1 MVSHPVARLLDEQPL
16 DSAVIDAAHLGDIR
30 GAFGTVR
37 WRQLWPAR
45 TWRRRLAVL
54 ATVMGPGLLAL
65 LADNDAGGIATY
77 AQAGQDQ
84 GTRLLWVLLPLGA
97 VLFLN
102 QEMAARLGAVSGVGH
117 ARLITERFGR
127 LWGAFSV
134 GDLLLLNVLTLVTEF
149 IGVRIAAEHVGI
161 APGAAVCVAA
171 AVLIGATLSGGFQR
185 WERVMYLLVAVDVA
199 LVPMLLLAHPAVTAP
214 AAGRLGTAGLQPML
228 VLVVALVGTTISP
241 WQLFFQQSAVVDKRI
256 TPRWLNYARLDTAL
270 GTLFWLGGA
279 AAVMVLSATAAGGG
293 GGLPGHAGD
302 AGVVLAETGSR
313 LGAVAGDLLALLL
326 LDGAL
331 LGAAV
336 LAMATSYAVGDVTG
350 TRHSLHRTPRQ
361 APVFYAVATAV
372 VAAAAGVVLLPGV
385 PLGFT
390 TVFVQVLTGLLTPSA
405 TLFLL
410 LLCNDAAV
418 LGPWSN
424 PRWLNAVV
432 SAAIAG
438 LLALS
443 GMLVMTALFPR
454 APSVAVG
461 LGLGGAAAGG
471 LAWVGVSGALRRRRL
486 AGALWT
492 DAASTPRLRV
502 LRLSEVVVLPRRAR
516 VAPPPAD
523 DRAFWRTP
531 PLDELRRPTWSAG
544 RLAAM
549 VALRAYMVAGVLLLA
564 GRAVAT
570 ALGH

>member
-1 MVSHPVARLLDEQPL
+1 VASVLDEQPTE
-16 DSAVIDAAHLGDIR
+16 SAVIDAAHLGDIR

-45 TWRRRLAVL
+45 TWRRRLAVM

-77 AQAGQDQ
+77 AQAGHDQ
-84 GTRLLWVLLPLGA
+84 GTRLLWVLLPLGV

-134 GDLLLLNVLTLVTEF
+134 GDLLLLNLLTLVTEF

-161 APGAAVCVAA
+161 APAPAVGVAA

-199 LVPMLLLAHPAVTAP
+199 LVPVLLLAQPGA
-214 AAGRLGTAGLQPML
+214 AAGAGGVRPGAAGMQHTVL
-228 VLVVALVGTTISP
+228 LVVALAGTTISP

-256 TPRWLNYARLDTAL
+256 TPRWLGYARLDTAL
-270 GTLFWLGGA
+270 GTLLWLGGA
-279 AAVMVLSATAAGGG
+279 AAVMALSAAAGGG
-293 GGLPGHAGD
+293 PSPGHVGD
-302 AGVVLAETGSR
+302 VGVVLDQTGSR
-313 LGAVAGDLLALLL
+313 LGAVAGDLLALFL
-326 LDGAL
+326 LDGAV
-331 LGAAV
+331 LGAAA

-350 TRHSLHRTPRQ
+350 ARHSLHRTPRQ
-361 APVFYAVATAV
+361 APLFYAVSTAA
-372 VAAAAGVVLLPGV
+372 VAAAACVVLLPGAR
-385 PLGFT
+385 LGFT
-390 TVFVQVLTGLLTPSA
+390 TVFVQVLTGLLAPSA

-410 LLCNDAAV
+410 LLCNDTAV

-432 SAAIAG
+432 STAIAG
-438 LLALS
+438 LLVLS
-443 GMLVMTALFPR
+443 AMLVLTALFPH
-454 APSVAVG
+454 APSVRTG
-461 LGLGGAAAGG
+461 IGLGGAAAAFLASVG
-471 LAWVGVSGALRRRRL
+471 LSGMVRRRRAARRGLWTDPAATPRLSVLRRR
-486 AGALWT
+486 
-492 DAASTPRLRV
+492 D
-502 LRLSEVVVLPRRAR
+502 VVVLPRRGRA
-516 VAPPPAD
+516 VPPLD
-523 DRAFWRTP
+523 DERAFWRTP
-531 PLDELRRPTWSAG
+531 PLDELRRPVWSAG
-544 RLAAM
+544 RLAGL

-564 GRAVAT
+564 GRALAT